1 MSADTEFDKL
11 FVTTWIQ
18 AIKDGKNSKTVAEEL
33 RISHNFALNK
43 AQSLRRRGV
52 KLPAMRGGRY
62 SITPEHVSDLN
73 AIIKDKENRQEV

>member
-1 MSADTEFDKL
+1 MSADKDFDKI

-18 AIKDGKNSKTVAEEL
+18 AIKDGKNSKAVAEEL
-33 RISHNFALNK
+33 RISHAYALNK

-62 SITPEHVSDLN
+62 SISPEHVGDLN
-73 AIIKDKENRQEV
+73 DLIKSKED